1 MKTKTLLIILVVV
14 GMLFLY
20 FSVCYRFVNQT
31 IKKATEEVALEYAL
45 EHYSIDSTV
54 TYMTSQVY
62 QDNVI
67 SVYYQI
73 NSDNKEYY
81 LHFFFEKRGSQ
92 YYLLDASE
100 EVPHYITL
108 LYS

>member
-1 MKTKTLLIILVVV
+1 MKAKTLFIILVVV
-14 GMLFLY
+14 GIFFLY
-20 FSVCYRFVNQT
+20 FQVCYCFVNQT
-31 IKKATEEVALEYAL
+31 IKKATEEIALEYAS

-62 QDNVI
+62 QDNII

-73 NSDNKEYY
+73 HSDEEDYY
-81 LHFFFEKRGSQ
+81 LHFFFEKRGYQ

-100 EVPHYITL
+100 EVPYYITL